1 MGFIRKYAVLCMVG
15 GVLMAALIGISG
27 CAIQLPE
34 KNTLS
39 THEMQDDSPEGEDGG
54 ALYRGEDPTTAI
66 EDSDEGIAP
75 EF

>member
-1 MGFIRKYAVLCMVG
+1 MVG
-15 GVLMAALIGISG
+15 GVLTAALIGISG
-27 CAIQLPE
+27 CTMQLPE
-34 KNTLS
+34 KNTLPA
-39 THEMQDDSPEGEDGG
+39 HEMQDESLGEEDGG